1 MASLTPEQK
10 DLLQLEIQ
18 TLDDSWLARLK
29 DEVTSPE
36 FLSLKR
42 FLLKEKQS
50 GATIFPPEDEI
61 YSWYFALLFPL
72 FFFFFFLPLLHIW
85 NSVQADTT
93 GKVTL
98 YPLT

>member
-18 TLDDSWLARLK
+18 TLDDSWLAQLK
-29 DEVTSPE
+29 DEVTSSE

-50 GATIFPPEDEI
+50 GATIFPPENEI
-61 YSWYFALLFPL
+61 YSWYSLVL
-72 FFFFFFLPLLHIW
+72 FFFWRLI
-85 NSVQADTT
+85 
-93 GKVTL
+93 KC
-98 YPLT
+98 